1 MSLLL
6 SLSAHAQQLSLTG
19 VGWYR
24 GPGYRSTA
32 AQRLLYRTPD
42 LAALAISGLAA
53 GYCYAESCTAI
64 PLRYDELTDSV
75 FYHAG
80 MQQPSLQADA
90 PPDEAPTPI
99 ACPICLDHAV
109 IQMDGVRLSVTING
123 VVSPIHAVSA
133 YQCGNWHVFT
143 IVLPV
148 VSETSDRIPNEVT
161 PL

>member
-1 MSLLL
+1 MREWRPRFPSFVRC
-6 SLSAHAQQLSLTG
+6 AGIT
-19 VGWYR
+19 
-24 GPGYRSTA
+24 
-32 AQRLLYRTPD
+32 RLNPTLKVVLPF
-42 LAALAISGLAA
+42 
-53 GYCYAESCTAI
+53 

-80 MQQPSLQADA
+80 MQQPSLQANA
-90 PPDEAPTPI
+90 RPDEAPTPI

-143 IVLPV
+143 ILLPV
-148 VSETSDRIPNEVT
+148 VSETSDRIPNEVA